1 MVDCKLHKSIVLI
14 GLMGSGKSS
23 IGRRLSEKI
32 EVPFVDSD
40 EEIEVAAGMSI
51 SEIFESFGETYF
63 RDGEERVMKRIL
75 KGKPKVIATGGG
87 TFMSESNRILIKQ
100 KGISVWLK
108 ADLDTLWARVQSKD
122 TRPLLKGNNPKL
134 IMKSLL
140 ENRNS
145 TYEEADLVVHSK
157 RNITQLA
164 MVSKLVKL
172 LLEYKVLEFRHAS

>member
-1 MVDCKLHKSIVLI
+1 M
-14 GLMGSGKSS
+14 
-23 IGRRLSEKI
+23 RR
-32 EVPFVDSD
+32 
-40 EEIEVAAGMSI
+40 M
-51 SEIFESFGETYF
+51 
-63 RDGEERVMKRIL
+63 R
-75 KGKPKVIATGGG
+75 
-87 TFMSESNRILIKQ
+87 
-100 KGISVWLK
+100 
-108 ADLDTLWARVQSKD
+108 DLDTLWARVQSKD